1 MSITD
6 KLHDG
11 VSAPYGAD
19 SSPDDTTVRSV
30 PSQTRRQDQ
39 VHDQD
44 PSNLHWSGQGLCMPN
59 SSGLAA
65 QPLLGR
71 PPEAERAFAW
81 PSGWVASTPLPPSWG
96 PPGRRSAKPSPGTA
110 GHACPQP
117 RAVRQWAIVA
127 GCRVVRLE
135 SHFLRQLCAV
145 SIGSEGISVHAWRC
159 SDARG
164 QGWLW
169 SLARRL
175 MNATRAA

>member
-1 MSITD
+1 MTGF
-6 KLHDG
+6 LHPTG
-11 VSAPYGAD
+11 PTAPLMT
-19 SSPDDTTVRSV
+19 PR
-30 PSQTRRQDQ
+30 
-39 VHDQD
+39 
-44 PSNLHWSGQGLCMPN
+44 SGQFRVRPAGRTRSMIRTRPIFTGQVRAFACPTA
-59 SSGLAA
+59 SGLAA